1 MISEINH
8 LVEMIFP
15 WNSNKNSRDEAK
27 RRLQLILAHD
37 RASINP
43 AMLSLMREEILEVVA
58 RYVEVNKEEMEIAL
72 ENSERMTALIAN
84 LPIVKFK
91 RVPTSEAHNS
101 HPVTADV
108 NLDLT

>member
-1 MISEINH
+1 MMNDLIDMFFS
-8 LVEMIFP
+8 
-15 WNSNKNSRDEAK
+15 WNTNKNSREKAK

-37 RASINP
+37 RANINP
-43 AMLSLMREEILEVVA
+43 AMLHLMREEILAVVA
-58 RYVEVNKEEMEIAL
+58 RYVEVNRDEMEIEL

-91 RVPTSEAHNS
+91 SSPLSEENHQ
-101 HPVTADV
+101 PIPADI

>member
-1 MISEINH
+1 MISEISQF
-8 LVEMIFP
+8 VEMIFP

-43 AMLSLMREEILEVVA
+43 AMLNLMQEEILAVVA
-58 RYVEVNKEEMEIAL
+58 RYVEVNQDEVEIAL
-72 ENSERMTALIAN
+72 ENSDRMTALIAN

-91 RVPTSEAHNS
+91 RIPTQEENS
-101 HPVTADV
+101 LPVTADV

>member
-1 MISEINH
+1 MMNDLIDMFFS
-8 LVEMIFP
+8 
-15 WNSNKNSRDEAK
+15 WNTNKNSREKAK

-43 AMLSLMREEILEVVA
+43 AMLHSMREEILAVVA
-58 RYVEVNKEEMEIAL
+58 RYVEVNQDEMEIEL
-72 ENSERMTALIAN
+72 ENTDRMTALIAN

-91 RVPTSEAHNS
+91 RASLPEENHQ
-101 HPVTADV
+101 PIPADL

>member
-1 MISEINH
+1 MISELNE
-8 LVEMIFP
+8 LMEMIFP
-15 WNSNKNSRDEAK
+15 WNTNKNSREEAK

-43 AMLSLMREEILEVVA
+43 AMLNMMREEILAVVA

-72 ENSERMTALIAN
+72 ENSDRMTALIAN

-91 RVPTSEAHNS
+91 RVTTSEENNQ
-101 HPVTADV
+101 PVTGDI

>member
-1 MISEINH
+1 MNELIDMFFS
-8 LVEMIFP
+8 
-15 WNSNKNSRDEAK
+15 WNSNKNSRDKAK

-43 AMLSLMREEILEVVA
+43 AMLHSMREEILAVVA
-58 RYVEVNKEEMEIAL
+58 RYVEVNQDEMEIEL
-72 ENSERMTALIAN
+72 ENSDRMTALIAN

-91 RVPTSEAHNS
+91 RSANS
-101 HPVTADV
+101 PESPQRITADI

>member
-1 MISEINH
+1 MNDLIDMFFS
-8 LVEMIFP
+8 
-15 WNSNKNSRDEAK
+15 WNTNKNSREKAK

-37 RASINP
+37 RANINP
-43 AMLSLMREEILEVVA
+43 AMLHLMREEILAVVA
-58 RYVEVNKEEMEIAL
+58 RYVEVNRDEMEIEL

-91 RVPTSEAHNS
+91 RSPLSEENHQ
-101 HPVTADV
+101 PIPADI

>member
-1 MISEINH
+1 MMNDLIDMFFS
-8 LVEMIFP
+8 
-15 WNSNKNSRDEAK
+15 WNTNKNSREKAK

-37 RASINP
+37 RANINP
-43 AMLSLMREEILEVVA
+43 AMLHSMREEILAVVA
-58 RYVEVNKEEMEIAL
+58 RYVEVNQDEMEIEL

-91 RVPTSEAHNS
+91 RVPISEENNQPI
-101 HPVTADV
+101 PVDI

>member
-1 MISEINH
+1 MISEISQF
-8 LVEMIFP
+8 VEMIFP

-37 RASINP
+37 RACINP
-43 AMLSLMREEILEVVA
+43 AMLNLMQEEILAVVA
-58 RYVEVNKEEMEIAL
+58 RYVEVNQDEVEIAL
-72 ENSERMTALIAN
+72 ENSDRMTALIAN

-91 RVPTSEAHNS
+91 RIPTPEENS
-101 HPVTADV
+101 LPITADV

>member
-1 MISEINH
+1 MNELIDMFFS
-8 LVEMIFP
+8 
-15 WNSNKNSRDEAK
+15 WNSNKNSRDKAK

-43 AMLSLMREEILEVVA
+43 AMLHSMREEILAVVA
-58 RYVEVNKEEMEIAL
+58 RYVEVNQDEMEIEL
-72 ENSERMTALIAN
+72 ENSDRMTALIAN

-91 RVPTSEAHNS
+91 RSENPPESPQRIA
-101 HPVTADV
+101 TDI

>member
-1 MISEINH
+1 MMNEII
-8 LVEMIFP
+8 EMLFP
-15 WNSNKNSRDEAK
+15 WNGNKNSREEAK

-37 RASINP
+37 RACINP
-43 AMLSLMREEILEVVA
+43 AMLNSMREEILAVVA

-72 ENSERMTALIAN
+72 ENSDRMTALIAN

-91 RVPTSEAHNS
+91 RVPPSEENYE
-101 HPVTADV
+101 PIQADI

>member
-1 MISEINH
+1 MNELIDMFFS
-8 LVEMIFP
+8 
-15 WNSNKNSRDEAK
+15 WNSNKNSRDKAK

-43 AMLSLMREEILEVVA
+43 AMLHSMREEILAVVA
-58 RYVEVNKEEMEIAL
+58 RYVEVNQDEMEIEL
-72 ENSERMTALIAN
+72 ENSDRMTALIAN

-91 RVPTSEAHNS
+91 RATIPPESPNPIST
-101 HPVTADV
+101 DI